1 MHRLIV
7 VLPLVALV
15 VVASTG
21 MWHPTSFAQ
30 VATPPAEQEGI
41 GGSWII
47 TATVTDQGDEFSF
60 VNFSTFMPGGG
71 LVTTAPD
78 SPLGHGAWELSADG
92 TYALTMIFPDFDD
105 DEGALEGQ
113 AMVRATVTL
122 DPDGNT
128 FTGPFLTEI
137 SDDAGDVLFS
147 YGGTAQGQRIEVVP
161 LGTPQAGTPESATAP
176 ASLTTEAG
184 AGGETTT

>member
-1 MHRLIV
+1 LLDTVERHQEAVMHRLIV

-92 TYALTMIFPDFDD
+92 AYALTMIFPDFDD

-113 AMVRATVTL
+113 VTVRATVTL
-122 DPDGNT
+122 DPGGNT

-147 YGGTAQGQRIEVVP
+147 YGGTAQGQRIEVDP
-161 LGTPQAGTPESATAP
+161 LGTPEAGTPESATAP
-176 ASLTTEAG
+176 A
-184 AGGETTT
+184 